1 MYVFI
6 LFCNIKIYSLVYFL
20 NFEEAILIFQKSGVV
35 EGKDRDKVKSGGG
48 KRDEEREIA
57 GM

>member
-1 MYVFI
+1 
-6 LFCNIKIYSLVYFL
+6 
-20 NFEEAILIFQKSGVV
+20 LIFQKSGVV

-57 GM
+57 EM